1 MTPEKFRDLLDRYS
15 RAECTE
21 KERKYVDEW
30 FNNIESSDTS
40 APLNTE
46 EKLWMKIKPS
56 HIAKA
61 KNQTAFYLKIAAS
74 LTLIIAVAVWT
85 MLESFPLKSVVKYAN
100 NSEVLTPA
108 DIVTEIR
115 NDSDAP
121 RVITLDDGSSVTL
134 QPGGRLKI
142 PETFAPS
149 ERIVSLV
156 GEAFFNIRRDT
167 LRPFFVYSG
176 EVVTKVLGTSFNIK
190 ALDAEKEITVAV
202 KTGKVSVFTNP
213 KIKVSDASEVILTPN
228 QQAVYDRK
236 EIVVTKELVEK
247 PEIILDKPTIF
258 KMRYHDTPVSEIF
271 DVLEENYGVQI
282 DYQGDQFK
290 NCVLTTSMSDEGLF
304 ERVAVICKAIGAT
317 YRLEDAVI
325 KIEGPG
331 CQ

>member
-1 MTPEKFRDLLDRYS
+1 MTPEKFKDLLDRYS

-30 FNNIESSDTS
+30 FNNIKSSETA

-46 EKLWMKIKPS
+46 EKLWMKLKPAYS
-56 HIAKA
+56 AKP
-61 KNQTAFYLKIAAS
+61 KRQTTFYLKIAAS
-74 LTLIIAVAVWT
+74 LTMIIAVAVWL
-85 MLESFPLKSVVKYAN
+85 MLESFPLKRIAKYADS
-100 NSEVLTPA
+100 SELLVPA
-108 DIVTEIR
+108 NVVTDIR

-121 RVITLDDGSSVTL
+121 RLITLEDGSSVTL
-134 QPGGRLKI
+134 QPKSRLKI
-142 PETFAPS
+142 PKTFAPS

-190 ALDAEKEITVAV
+190 ALDSEKEITVAV

-213 KIKVSDASEVILTPN
+213 KIKQSVVPEVILTPN

-236 EIVVTKELVEK
+236 DIVVTKELVEK
-247 PEIILDKPTIF
+247 PEIILERPTIF
-258 KMRYHDTPVSEIF
+258 KMKYQDTPVAEIF

-282 DYQGDQFK
+282 DYQEEQFK

-304 ERVAVICKAIGAT
+304 ERIAVICRAIGAT
-317 YRLEDAVI
+317 YRLEEAVI